1 MRALQTPWTGAAWSP
16 ANSIRNTFHPTRL
29 ESCGLITKAFSRACK
44 YRTHFRLHHGLTAH
58 TTLHAAPCLY
68 AIQVGDGSPVPVGRC
83 LAWELLI
90 GFSLGRRGAGK
101 SVKTAGEG
109 TLSAGTKRKKGCWA
123 CGSLQLTNS
132 IDLTSLLARE
142 FVITLCSHGSAIAF
156 CESVTFAFRGE
167 QPLIAENDSNGDH
180 YENTKKCQKFTLSPN
195 LLALTSVTV
204 SSTTKPPFLV
214 FA

>member
-1 MRALQTPWTGAAWSP
+1 M
-16 ANSIRNTFHPTRL
+16 
-29 ESCGLITKAFSRACK
+29 
-44 YRTHFRLHHGLTAH
+44 HHGLTAH

-109 TLSAGTKRKKGCWA
+109 AFALRLLARNGKRAAELVPRC
-123 CGSLQLTNS
+123 SSTNS